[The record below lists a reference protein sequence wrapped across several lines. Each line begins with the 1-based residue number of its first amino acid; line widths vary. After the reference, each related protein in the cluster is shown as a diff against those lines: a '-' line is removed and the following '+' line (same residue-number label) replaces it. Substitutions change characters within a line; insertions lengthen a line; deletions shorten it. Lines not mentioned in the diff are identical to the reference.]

1 MKFISSTEKVYNLEI
16 KKEKQINELLKKDK
30 TLSEQEVN
38 ILISI
43 ITAWSICKY
52 SNASKELYKDSN
64 MLKLAREDKKLLL
77 EIFNM
82 NSLLGNLNKVLKEEE
97 YQRFL
102 NDDSYR
108 RKIMYLSLLQ
118 IINQGG
124 KTYGAEYG
132 LVFAKTFNFDLA
144 TPMHYASY
152 EDGMSDPRLK
162 EYIEVYLKLGGS
174 KDVYWLPSYYSDNK
188 KQKYNMEE
196 LSYIINFLEIKQ
208 YLKK

>member
-1 MKFISSTEKVYNLEI
+1 MKFISSTEKAYNLEL

-30 TLSEQEVN
+30 SISKEEVEK
-38 ILISI
+38 IISI
-43 ITAWSICKY
+43 ITAWSICRY

-82 NSLLGNLNKVLKEEE
+82 NSLLGNLNKVLKMEE

-102 NDDSYR
+102 DDDSYR

-152 EDGMSDPRLK
+152 EDGMSDPKLK
-162 EYIEVYLKLGGS
+162 EYIDIYLKSGGS

-188 KQKYNMEE
+188 KNKYNMEE
-196 LSYIINFLEIKQ
+196 LRYVMSFLEIKQ
-208 YLKK
+208 YVKK

>member
-1 MKFISSTEKVYNLEI
+1 MKFISSTEKAYNLEL

-30 TLSEQEVN
+30 SISKEEVEK
-38 ILISI
+38 IISI
-43 ITAWSICKY
+43 ITAWSICRY

-152 EDGMSDPRLK
+152 EDGMSDPKLK
-162 EYIEVYLKLGGS
+162 EYIDIYLKSGGS

-188 KQKYNMEE
+188 KNKYNMEE
-196 LSYIINFLEIKQ
+196 LRYVMSFLEIKQ
-208 YLKK
+208 YVKK

>member
-1 MKFISSTEKVYNLEI
+1 MKFISSTEKAYNLEL

-30 TLSEQEVN
+30 SISKEEVEK
-38 ILISI
+38 IISI
-43 ITAWSICKY
+43 ITAWSICRY

-102 NDDSYR
+102 DDDSYR

-152 EDGMSDPRLK
+152 EDGMSDPKLK
-162 EYIEVYLKLGGS
+162 EYIDIYLKSGGS

-188 KQKYNMEE
+188 KNKYNMEE
-196 LSYIINFLEIKQ
+196 LRYVMSFLEIKQ
-208 YLKK
+208 YVKK